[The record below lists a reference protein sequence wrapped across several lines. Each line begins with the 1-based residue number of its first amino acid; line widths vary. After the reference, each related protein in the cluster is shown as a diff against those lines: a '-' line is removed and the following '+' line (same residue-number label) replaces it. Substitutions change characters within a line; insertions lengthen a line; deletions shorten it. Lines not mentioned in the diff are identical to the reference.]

1 MRFCRASSGP
11 RQAPQGDLVA
21 RLQTGRFMHCHRPC
35 LCLLKQFAQPIGMV
49 GDHRLRRNRRP
60 WRWMENNLPAPRR
73 LIKNLEP
80 PGPKTQKPNAEL
92 TRRHASPSCS
102 VMNLSNMTRQLG
114 QVSTTQ
120 RSCLDLKAPR
130 HLVGATSPGTGLP
143 EKKAARDSVEVVLLP
158 PRLKQEPNYGIW
170 LGHS

>member
-11 RQAPQGDLVA
+11 RQAPQGDLVT

-60 WRWMENNLPAPRR
+60 WRWMENSLPAPRR

-80 PGPKTQKPNAEL
+80 PGPKTQKPDAKL
-92 TRRHASPSCS
+92 TRRHASPSRS
-102 VMNLSNMTRQLG
+102 VMNLSNMTRQPG

-120 RSCLDLKAPR
+120 RKLLGFKGAASLSRGNQPR
-130 HLVGATSPGTGLP
+130 NRF
-143 EKKAARDSVEVVLLP
+143 ARKEGRE
-158 PRLKQEPNYGIW
+158 RLG
-170 LGHS
+170 